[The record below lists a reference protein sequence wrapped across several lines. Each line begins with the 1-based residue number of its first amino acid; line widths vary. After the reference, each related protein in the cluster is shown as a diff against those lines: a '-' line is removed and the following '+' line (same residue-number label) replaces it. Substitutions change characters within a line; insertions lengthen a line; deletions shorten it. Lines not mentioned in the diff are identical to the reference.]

1 MTMFGSSLIF
11 KVDEVAVVEV
21 SKEDV
26 IGVVRVG
33 LIGENSLSISLVF
46 SCESIETC
54 LLICLFY

>member
-46 SCESIETC
+46 AGESIETC